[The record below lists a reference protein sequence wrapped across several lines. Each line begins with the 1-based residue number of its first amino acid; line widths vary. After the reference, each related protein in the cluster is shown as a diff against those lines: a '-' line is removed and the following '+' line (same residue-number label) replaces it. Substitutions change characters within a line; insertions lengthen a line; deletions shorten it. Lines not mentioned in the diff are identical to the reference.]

1 MAFDLNRCAACG
13 GGVHVAPWYFN
24 FAGPGVHT
32 DPDVRGAPLCNSCFG
47 KTSMGFPSYPSDPVG
62 LTAKIRARLASAGPT
77 AVPGSGWPPLPRVLS
92 IFTLTD
98 VADLSA
104 QWTDY
109 AVPGSVATLK
119 VRQAYDDPTHAVVEV
134 CRNGVMDAHLVGEVV
149 RAVLAIRPRLTG
161 VIEALHACG
170 RELQKLAPVTLSC
183 PSLWTIT
190 MDFKAPKRSRARAE
204 RNALGHLCCSTVGCR
219 STSEYAEPAPDG
231 SWTCGECRAVEDW

>member
-1 MAFDLNRCAACG
+1 MASLI
-13 GGVHVAPWYFN
+13 
-24 FAGPGVHT
+24 
-32 DPDVRGAPLCNSCFG
+32 S
-47 KTSMGFPSYPSDPVG
+47 S
-62 LTAKIRARLASAGPT
+62 SAGPT
-77 AVPGSGWPPLPRVLS
+77 AVPGSGLLS

-104 QWTDY
+104 QWTEY

-119 VRQAYDDPTHAVVEV
+119 VRQAYGRSDAEV
-134 CRNGVMDAHLVGEVV
+134 WRNGSEDRRLGTDVAN
-149 RAVLAIRPRLTG
+149 AVFAIRPPLTG
-161 VIEALHACG
+161 VIELLHACG
-170 RELQKLAPVTLSC
+170 RELQKLAPVTLPC

-231 SWTCGECRAVEDW
+231 SWTCGECRAVEGW